1 MLQRLIR
8 ILYVRPSCRRRWRAL
23 AHLGSD
29 AILFK
34 RGSRALS
41 PATWIA
47 LLALFMLMDQEAAPA
62 LLIVSGVGLFIG
74 LCVISL
80 FDIRYLIIPDGP
92 LIFLCVIA
100 PLSWNNLDLEEATFR
115 LAAAA
120 IGYSTLRLIDY
131 AFKAARGQAGVG
143 SGDARLYAVAGLWL
157 GFSGLP
163 GCLVYATL
171 SALVWSVIA
180 LRVGEHSDLRQP
192 MPFGPHLALGLW
204 LSYVLGPL
212 QFG

>member
-1 MLQRLIR
+1 MLQQLIR
-8 ILYVRPSCRRRWRAL
+8 MRLLRPSCRRRWRTL
-23 AHLGSD
+23 AHLGAD
-29 AILFK
+29 AILFQ

-41 PATWIA
+41 PTVWIA
-47 LLALFMLMDQEAAPA
+47 FLALFMLMDQRASPA
-62 LLIVSGVGLFIG
+62 LVIASGIGLFIG

-80 FDIRYLIIPDGP
+80 FDIRYFIIPDGP

-100 PLSWNNLDLEEATFR
+100 PLSWNNLDLREAILR
-115 LAAAA
+115 LAAGA
-120 IGYSTLRLIDY
+120 IAYSSLRLIAC
-131 AFKAARGQAGVG
+131 AFEAARGQAGVG

-157 GFSGLP
+157 GFAGLP
-163 GCLVYATL
+163 SCLIYATL
-171 SALVWSVIA
+171 SALIWTVIA
-180 LRVGEHSDLRQP
+180 LRVGEHTDLRQP